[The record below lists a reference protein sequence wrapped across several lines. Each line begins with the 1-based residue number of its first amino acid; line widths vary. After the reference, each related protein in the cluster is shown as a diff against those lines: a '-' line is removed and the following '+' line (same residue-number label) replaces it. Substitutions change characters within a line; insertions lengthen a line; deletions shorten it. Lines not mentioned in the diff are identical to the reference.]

1 MLSVYLLTVLTTVS
15 KLWKQIP
22 AVSKQSI
29 NREITTWFAWFWSDS
44 LLLRV
49 MLSTEFA
56 TKHPTMYKQPRER
69 QGTETPG
76 ALQSRPS
83 SLALSLST
91 RRIYDGNAPAYHL
104 AEFSLLGA
112 QPGKFHSR
120 FNAKILWIMRTRML
134 GGSSGARA
142 AKKEDRIEK
151 SNFRGENRNSR
162 WDKDAV
168 LGSIGARKRNVQ
180 SNRWP
185 ADRRPS
191 RRWRRYGAIDRA
203 KFLRRLR
210 RGLRRLHIDRK
221 SGQLR
226 PIPLP

>member
-1 MLSVYLLTVLTTVS
+1 MLTTIS
-15 KLWKQIP
+15 ELWKQIP

-44 LLLRV
+44 LRV

-69 QGTETPG
+69 RGTETPG

-104 AEFSLLGA
+104 AEFSLLRGPA
-112 QPGKFHSR
+112 PGKFHSR

-134 GGSSGARA
+134 GGSSGVRA
-142 AKKEDRIEK
+142 AKKEGRRIEK

-162 WDKDAV
+162 M
-168 LGSIGARKRNVQ
+168 G
-180 SNRWP
+180 
-185 ADRRPS
+185 
-191 RRWRRYGAIDRA
+191 
-203 KFLRRLR
+203 
-210 RGLRRLHIDRK
+210 
-221 SGQLR
+221 
-226 PIPLP
+226 

>member
-1 MLSVYLLTVLTTVS
+1 MLNIHLLTVLTTVC

-22 AVSKQSI
+22 GVSKQSI

-56 TKHPTMYKQPRER
+56 TKHPTMYKQLRER

-83 SLALSLST
+83 SSALSLST

-112 QPGKFHSR
+112 QPGNFHSR
-120 FNAKILWIMRTRML
+120 FNAKILWIMRTRVL
-134 GGSSGARA
+134 GSSGTRGRGRSQ
-142 AKKEDRIEK
+142 DRKIK
-151 SNFRGENRNSR
+151 F
-162 WDKDAV
+162 
-168 LGSIGARKRNVQ
+168 
-180 SNRWP
+180 
-185 ADRRPS
+185 S
-191 RRWRRYGAIDRA
+191 RRE
-203 KFLRRLR
+203 
-210 RGLRRLHIDRK
+210 
-221 SGQLR
+221 
-226 PIPLP
+226 